1 MGSVGV
7 EPTPFSIQEMIT
19 ENNRP
24 VWRITVMLRFLSLA
38 KAVFYLFKL
47 IPQDYLLSTYLRL
60 LLSHVAFSESSH
72 RSAEAS
78 GSSISQGI
86 QSPVSRV

>member
-1 MGSVGV
+1 
-7 EPTPFSIQEMIT
+7 
-19 ENNRP
+19 
-24 VWRITVMLRFLSLA
+24 
-38 KAVFYLFKL
+38 
-47 IPQDYLLSTYLRL
+47 LLSTYLRL